1 MANKFLQIQ
10 KACYNKVYKYMIST
24 IKKLIPRNLFKKIQ
38 PAYHYIIAALAAVWY
53 RYPSRSLIVI
63 GVTGTT
69 GKTSSVYF
77 IAKVLES
84 AGYNVG
90 YTSTAMFD
98 DGKREW
104 LNDKKMTMPGRFF
117 VQKILRRMVKNRCQ
131 YAIVETTSEG
141 IVQFR
146 HKFINYDLLVFT
158 GLYPEHLESHGGF
171 QNYKEAKGRLFAH
184 LKDCKP
190 KYVNDQKAICHPQT
204 ALKKLDYTKVKKTVI
219 VNGDDEN
226 SPYFLSFWSEEQ
238 LIYTSNQEFNSN
250 TFMENGGEDK
260 ILKDSQIFNF
270 GDIEATAE
278 GTSFKFQDETI
289 NLKLLGDFNAVNA
302 MNAALVGLNQGLTL
316 EQVKTGLESVT
327 SLSGKLE
334 RINLG
339 QDFGIIVDYSFE
351 PRAMKKMYETVKLIP
366 HNNIIHLLGSCGGG
380 RDHDRRPIMGKLAGE
395 NADFVIIT
403 NEDPYDEDPQLII
416 DQVASGAE
424 LAGKKLDYDLFEISD
439 RREAIAKALT
449 IAKTG
454 DLVLITGKGAEQ
466 YICLANGKKIP
477 WDDRRIVREELSK
490 IKQNSLE
497 L

>member
-1 MANKFLQIQ
+1 MTAF
-10 KACYNKVYKYMIST
+10 
-24 IKKLIPRNLFKKIQ
+24 IKKLIPKKLFKKIQ
-38 PAYHYIIAALAAVWY
+38 PAYHYIIAALAAIWY
-53 RYPSRSLIVI
+53 RYPSRHLIVI

-117 VQKILRRMVKNRCQ
+117 VQKILRRMVNNRCQ

-146 HKFINYDLLVFT
+146 HKFINYDVLVFT

-171 QNYKEAKGRLFAH
+171 ENYKEAKGRLFAH
-184 LKDCKP
+184 LKECKP
-190 KYVNDQKAICHPQT
+190 KYVNDQKAVCHPQT
-204 ALKKLDYTKVKKTVI
+204 ALKKLDYTKVKKAVI

-238 LIYTSNQEFNSN
+238 LIYTTNREFNSSA
-250 TFMENGGEDK
+250 FMENGGEDK
-260 ILKDSQIFNF
+260 ILKDSQIFKF
-270 GDIEATAE
+270 GDIATSAD
-278 GTSFKFQDETI
+278 GTSFSFQDQTI
-289 NLKLLGDFNAVNA
+289 RLKILGSFNAANA
-302 MNAALVGLNQGLTL
+302 MNAALVGLNQGLSL
-316 EQVKTGLESVT
+316 DKVKAGLESVT
-327 SLSGKLE
+327 CLSGKME
-334 RINLG
+334 QIDLG
-339 QDFGIIVDYSFE
+339 QDFKIIVDYSFE
-351 PRAMKKMYETVKLIP
+351 PRAMKNLYETINILP
-366 HNNIIHLLGSCGGG
+366 HNKIIHLLGSCGGG
-380 RDHDRRPIMGKLAGE
+380 RDHDRRPILGEIAGK
-395 NADFVIIT
+395 NADYVIIT

-416 DQVASGAE
+416 DQVAAGAE
-424 LAGKKLDYDLFEISD
+424 MAGKKHDYDLFEISD
-439 RREAIAKALT
+439 RREAIFKALT
-449 IAKTG
+449 LAETG

>member
-1 MANKFLQIQ
+1 MSIL
-10 KACYNKVYKYMIST
+10 
-24 IKKLIPRNLFKKIQ
+24 KKLIPRKLFKKLQ
-38 PAYHYIIAALAAVWY
+38 PAYHYIIAALAAAWY
-53 RYPSRSLIVI
+53 RYPSRHLIII

-77 IAKVLES
+77 IAKLLES

-131 YAIVETTSEG
+131 YAIIETTSEG

-146 HKFINYDLLVFT
+146 HKFINYDVLVFT

-171 QNYKEAKGRLFAH
+171 DNYKAAKGRLFAH
-184 LKDCKP
+184 LKDCKS
-190 KYVNDQKAICHPQT
+190 KYVNDYKIVCHPQT
-204 ALKKLDYTKVKKTVI
+204 ALKKLDYTKIKKTVVI
-219 VNGDDEN
+219 NGDDEN

-238 LIYTSNQEFNSN
+238 LIYTTNREFNSN

-260 ILKDSQIFNF
+260 ILKDSQIF
-270 GDIEATAE
+270 
-278 GTSFKFQDETI
+278 SFSDVNAKADGVSFLFKDQII

-302 MNAALVGLNQGLTL
+302 MNAALVGLSQGLSL
-316 EQVKTGLESVT
+316 EQLKTGLESVT
-327 SLSGKLE
+327 CLSGKLE
-334 RINLG
+334 KIDLG
-339 QDFGIIVDYSFE
+339 QDFKIIVDYSFE
-351 PRAMKKMYETVKLIP
+351 PRAMKKMYETVKIIP
-366 HNNIIHLLGSCGGG
+366 HNKVVHLLGSCGGG
-380 RDHDRRPIMGKLAGE
+380 RDQSRRPILGSLAGE
-395 NADFVIIT
+395 NADYVIVT
-403 NEDPYDEDPQLII
+403 NEDPYDEDPELII
-416 DQVASGAE
+416 NQVSAGAE
-424 LAGKKLDYDLFEISD
+424 LAGKKKDYDLFEISD

-449 IAKTG
+449 LAEKD

-490 IKQNSLE
+490 IKQNSLDI
-497 L
+497 

>member
-1 MANKFLQIQ
+1 
-10 KACYNKVYKYMIST
+10 MISLL
-24 IKKLIPRNLFKKIQ
+24 KKLIPRRLFKKIQ
-38 PAYHYIIAALAAVWY
+38 PIYHYLVAALAAAWY
-53 RYPSRSLIVI
+53 RYPSRHLIVI

-146 HKFINYDLLVFT
+146 HKFINYDTLVFT

-171 QNYKEAKGRLFAH
+171 EKYKAAKGRLFAH
-184 LKDCKP
+184 LKECKA
-190 KYVNDQKAICHPQT
+190 KYVNDHKTVCHPQT
-204 ALKKLDYTKVKKTVI
+204 ALKKLDYIKVKKSII
-219 VNGDDEN
+219 VNGDDAH

-238 LIYTSNQEFNSN
+238 LIYTTNRAFNVT
-250 TFMENGGEDK
+250 TFMENGGADK
-260 ILKDSQIFNF
+260 ILKDSQVYCFNNV
-270 GDIEATAE
+270 ETTADGITFE
-278 GTSFKFQDETI
+278 LQDQVV
-289 NLKLLGDFNAVNA
+289 NLKILGAFNAYNA
-302 MNAALVGLNQGLTL
+302 VSAALVGLSQSLSL
-316 EQVKTGLESVT
+316 EQVKLGLESVT
-327 SLSGKLE
+327 CLSGKLE
-334 RINLG
+334 RIDLG

-351 PRAMKKMYETVKLIP
+351 PRAMEKMYETVKQLP
-366 HNNIIHLLGSCGGG
+366 HNKIIHLLGSCGGG
-380 RDHDRRPIMGKLAGE
+380 RDHNRRPILGRLAGE
-395 NADFVIIT
+395 NSNYVIVT

-424 LAGKKLDYDLFEISD
+424 LAGKLKNIDLFTISD
-439 RREAIAKALT
+439 RREAISKAL
-449 IAKTG
+449 ALAEKN

-490 IKQNSLE
+490 VKEKTLE
-497 L
+497 R